1 MLLLTECGTG
11 FILLHGECVTS
22 CPDGY
27 FVSRLSN
34 STKSSKIDSK
44 SSKTDSKSSEIGS
57 KSSTDLNMIQFKPW
71 KELESTKSEGI
82 KSTISGL
89 TCSRC
94 HYSCRSCLGPINC
107 TICYPDS
114 TLHKSSGRCY
124 ANELVTEVIQ
134 LERWYQAVSVTFLS
148 LCVVILFLVIYIITD
163 KNPGLILSCC
173 PGDSDGSSSLN
184 HWKSVRKS
192 STIALSK
199 KGDGKVSSSALC
211 FGATS
216 SGGNEHARVNPSSS
230 SSMSPL
236 HAHAHHYA
244 RASISSS
251 PGGTVCPNQADSSAK
266 IYCDGYHSDDDQ
278 L

>member
-1 MLLLTECGTG
+1 MD
-11 FILLHGECVTS
+11 
-22 CPDGY
+22 P
-27 FVSRLSN
+27 
-34 STKSSKIDSK
+34 KSSKIDSK
-44 SSKTDSKSSEIGS
+44 SSAN
-57 KSSTDLNMIQFKPW
+57 LNVIQFKPW
-71 KELESTKSEGI
+71 KDLESSNSEGI
-82 KSTISGL
+82 KSTSSGV

-94 HYSCRSCLGPINC
+94 HYSCRSCLGSINC
-107 TICYPDS
+107 TNCYPDS

-124 ANELVTEVIQ
+124 ANELVTEVIE

-148 LCVVILFLVIYIITD
+148 LCMVILFLVIYIITD

-184 HWKSVRKS
+184 RWKSDRRP
-192 STIALSK
+192 STIALSM
-199 KGDGKVSSSALC
+199 KGDSKVSSRGKVSSSALC
-211 FGATS
+211 FGAIS
-216 SGGNEHARVNPSSS
+216 SDGNEHARINPLSSS

-251 PGGTVCPNQADSSAK
+251 PGGAVCPNQVDSSTK
-266 IYCDGYHSDDDQ
+266 VYCDGYHSDDDQ